1 MTSKAQAITKLH
13 EEAMEFADIAFFARK
28 KGEVD
33 RFLEYS
39 QLAFESEKAAALMIE
54 SEESEPTRSVLHRSA
69 AVLALD
75 CGKYR
80 EAEKLIGRALSG
92 NPPGVICQEL
102 RELYE
107 TVKLERR
114 LHLDGIQLDKNEIEL
129 SVNGDLVG
137 TGFAPLDAVITR
149 AKSIETL
156 LRRTVCYM
164 SNREFSDSIPAVVRE
179 NYGLYF
185 GTTTPGSYNVVL
197 KTWRP
202 RQLDLPGLTK
212 FRELDEVIDE
222 VMRNIELVSN
232 GRFKELEENL
242 PSPAY
247 FRSFVGVARRI
258 APDDKN
264 VTSVALSANVSGMQ
278 RQIAFERKQSEIPTI
293 PKTLNLEDDLHQKSV
308 SVTVIGSLRY
318 ADALKKSEV
327 KLVDETGGTWTVD
340 VPEGSM
346 EDVVRPHFGNTV
358 KVSGTGSQAK
368 RHIRLDEID
377 ELEPV

>member
-1 MTSKAQAITKLH
+1 MTSKAQAISELH
-13 EEAMEFADIAFFARK
+13 EEAMEYADIALFARK
-28 KGEVD
+28 KGEED
-33 RFLEYS
+33 RFLKYS
-39 QLAFESEKAAALMIE
+39 QLAFENEKAAALMIE
-54 SEESEPTRSVLHRSA
+54 SEDSEPTRSVLHRSA
-69 AVLALD
+69 AVLVLD
-75 CGKYR
+75 CGEYR

-102 RELYE
+102 RDLYE

-114 LHLDGIQLDKNEIEL
+114 LYQDGIQLGKNEIKL
-129 SVNGDLVG
+129 SVNGDSVG
-137 TGFAPLDAVITR
+137 SGLAPLDAVITR

-164 SNREFSDSIPAVVRE
+164 SNREFSDKIPAVVRD

-202 RQLDLPGLTK
+202 RQLDLPGLAE

-222 VMRNIELVSN
+222 VMRNIELVGN
-232 GRFKELEENL
+232 GRFEKLEGHL

-247 FRSFVGVARRI
+247 YRSFVGVARRI
-258 APDDKN
+258 APDGKH

-278 RQIAFERKQSEIPTI
+278 RQIAFDRIQSDIPTI
-293 PKTLNLEDDLHQKSV
+293 PKTHDLPDGLQQERDSI
-308 SVTVIGSLRY
+308 TVIGALRY

-327 KLVDETGGTWTVD
+327 KLVDEAGATWTVD

-346 EDVVRPHFGNTV
+346 EDVVRPHFGSTV
-358 KVSGTGSQAK
+358 KVSGKGSQAK
-368 RHIRLDEID
+368 QHIRLDEIV
-377 ELEPV
+377 EREYA